1 MVMAQPDTHRSGE
14 ADHAISGRRTHGAFR
29 PPAPSAEIG
38 RAPLLELDPELGN
51 GLSEDERVRARR
63 ARRPAHRRAPGPWN
77 ETFIGFALLVVEGL
91 IVRET
96 AVGGRLLPQV
106 LGAGDVLET
115 WPEPEGVLAAEVST
129 TVAEQA
135 TLVALDSALPAAA
148 GRWPTL
154 MVEVQR
160 RLAMQAHRLA
170 VQGAIC
176 QLARVELRV
185 LALLWHLAE
194 RWGRVWREGVVLPVK
209 LTHETLG
216 RFVGARRPSV
226 TLAMGQLADDGLVTR
241 RDDGAWVLPPRS
253 QEVLAG
259 WLGVP
264 QEGPVDWS
272 FALRL
277 RRDPPDRARTRP

>member
-1 MVMAQPDTHRSGE
+1 V
-14 ADHAISGRRTHGAFR
+14 
-29 PPAPSAEIG
+29 
-38 RAPLLELDPELGN
+38 PLLELDAELGAT
-51 GLSEDERVRARR
+51 LPDEDRVQATRALLV
-63 ARRPAHRRAPGPWN
+63 PAVVVEPGPWDGV
-77 ETFIGFALLVVEGL
+77 THSGFALLVAEGL
-91 IVRET
+91 VVRET

-115 WPEPEGVLAAEVST
+115 WPEPEGVLGAEVNT

-135 TLVALDSALPAAA
+135 TLVALDGRFLAAA
-148 GRWPTL
+148 AHWPAL

-160 RLAMQAHRLA
+160 RIASQAHRLA

-194 RWGRVWREGVVLPVK
+194 RWGRVGREGVVLPVK

-226 TLAMGQLADDGLVTR
+226 TLAMGQLADDGLIAR

-253 QEVLAG
+253 QEVLAD

-264 QEGPVDWS
+264 SEGPVDWS

-277 RRDPPDRARTRP
+277 RREPPDPARTRP

>member
-1 MVMAQPDTHRSGE
+1 V
-14 ADHAISGRRTHGAFR
+14 GRFVHQKRASDG
-29 PPAPSAEIG
+29 G
-38 RAPLLELDPELGN
+38 RVPLLEVDPELGAA
-51 GLSEDERVRARR
+51 LPDEERALAAR
-63 ARRPAHRRAPGPWN
+63 ALIVQTLIVDPGPWD
-77 ETFIGFALLVVEGL
+77 EVPDAGFALLVVEGL
-91 IVRET
+91 VVRET

-106 LGAGDVLET
+106 LGAGDVLES

-135 TLVALDSALPAAA
+135 TLVALDGRFLAAA
-148 GRWPTL
+148 ARWPAL

-194 RWGRVWREGVVLPVK
+194 RWGRVGREGVVLPVK

-226 TLAMGQLADDGLVTR
+226 TLAMGQLADEGLIAR

-253 QEVLAG
+253 QEVLAD

-277 RRDPPDRARTRP
+277 RREPPDPARTRS

>member
-1 MVMAQPDTHRSGE
+1 MARFVHPQRASDG
-14 ADHAISGRRTHGAFR
+14 GRVA
-29 PPAPSAEIG
+29 
-38 RAPLLELDPELGN
+38 LLEVDPELGAA
-51 GLSEDERVRARR
+51 LPEDERARAAR
-63 ARRPAHRRAPGPWN
+63 AMVVQSLIVEPGPW
-77 ETFIGFALLVVEGL
+77 EDAPTAGFALLLAEGL

-106 LGAGDVLET
+106 LGAGDVLEA
-115 WPEPEGVLAAEVST
+115 WPEPEGVLAVEVGT
-129 TVAEQA
+129 TVAERA
-135 TLVALDSALPAAA
+135 TLLVLDGRFLVASGHWPA
-148 GRWPTL
+148 L

-160 RLAMQAHRLA
+160 RLSTQAHRLA

-194 RWGRVWREGVVLPVK
+194 RWGRVGREGVVLPVK

-226 TLAMGQLADDGLVTR
+226 TLAMGQLADEGLISR

-253 QEVLAG
+253 QEVLAE
-259 WLGVP
+259 WLRVP

-277 RRDPPDRARTRP
+277 RKEPPDPARTRS

>member
-1 MVMAQPDTHRSGE
+1 MARFVHQQRA
-14 ADHAISGRRTHGAFR
+14 ADGGRVA
-29 PPAPSAEIG
+29 
-38 RAPLLELDPELGN
+38 LLEADPELGN
-51 GLSEDERVRARR
+51 GLPAEERERAER
-63 ARRPAHRRAPGPWN
+63 ALVVQSVIVQPGPWDGGL
-77 ETFIGFALLVVEGL
+77 TSVFALLLAEGL

-106 LGAGDVLET
+106 LGAGDVLES
-115 WPEPEGVLAAEVST
+115 WPEPEGVLAAEVGT
-129 TVAEQA
+129 TVAEPT
-135 TLVALDSALPAAA
+135 TLLVLDSRFLAAA

-194 RWGRVWREGVVLPVK
+194 RWGRVSREGVVLPVK

-226 TLAMGQLADDGLVTR
+226 TLAMGQLADDGLVMR
-241 RDDGAWVLPPRS
+241 REDGAWVLPPRS
-253 QEVLAG
+253 QEVLAD
-259 WLGVP
+259 WLGVS

-277 RRDPPDRARTRP
+277 RRDPPDHARTRP

>member
-1 MVMAQPDTHRSGE
+1 MARFVHQQRA
-14 ADHAISGRRTHGAFR
+14 ADGGRVA
-29 PPAPSAEIG
+29 
-38 RAPLLELDPELGN
+38 LLEADPELAS
-51 GLSEDERVRARR
+51 GLPEDERERAER
-63 ARRPAHRRAPGPWN
+63 ALVVQSLVVQPGPWDGIP
-77 ETFIGFALLVVEGL
+77 TSAFALLVAEGL
-91 IVRET
+91 VVRET

-106 LGAGDVLET
+106 LGAGDVLEA
-115 WPEPEGVLAAEVST
+115 WPEPEGVLAAEVGT
-129 TVAEQA
+129 TVAEQT
-135 TLVALDSALPAAA
+135 TLLVLDTRFLAAA
-148 GRWPTL
+148 ARWPTL

-194 RWGRVWREGVVLPVK
+194 RWGRVSREGVVLPVK

-226 TLAMGQLADDGLVTR
+226 TLAMGQLADDDLITR

-253 QEVLAG
+253 QEVLAD

-277 RRDPPDRARTRP
+277 RRDPPDHARTRP

>member
-1 MVMAQPDTHRSGE
+1 MARFVHQQRASDG
-14 ADHAISGRRTHGAFR
+14 GRV
-29 PPAPSAEIG
+29 
-38 RAPLLELDPELGN
+38 PLLELDSELGAA
-51 GLSEDERVRARR
+51 LPDDERDRA
-63 ARRPAHRRAPGPWN
+63 ARVLLVQAIVAEPGPW
-77 ETFIGFALLVVEGL
+77 EPVPGAGFALLVAEGL
-91 IVRET
+91 VVRET

-106 LGAGDVLET
+106 LGAGDVLEI

-135 TLVALDSALPAAA
+135 TLLVLDGRFLAAA
-148 GRWPTL
+148 ARWPAL
-154 MVEVQR
+154 MVELQR
-160 RLAMQAHRLA
+160 RLSTQAHRLA

-185 LALLWHLAE
+185 LALLWLLAE
-194 RWGRVWREGVVLPVK
+194 RWGRVGREGVVLPVK

-226 TLAMGQLADDGLVTR
+226 TLAMGQLADDGLISR

-253 QEVLAG
+253 QEVLAD
-259 WLGVP
+259 WLRVP

-277 RRDPPDRARTRP
+277 RREPPDPARARP

>member
-1 MVMAQPDTHRSGE
+1 MARFVHQQRA
-14 ADHAISGRRTHGAFR
+14 ADGGRVA
-29 PPAPSAEIG
+29 
-38 RAPLLELDPELGN
+38 LLEVDPELAV
-51 GLSEDERVRARR
+51 GLPAEERERAQR
-63 ARRPAHRRAPGPWN
+63 ALVVQSVVVQPGPWD
-77 ETFIGFALLVVEGL
+77 GAPASAFALLLAEGL

-115 WPEPEGVLAAEVST
+115 WPEPEGVLAAEVGT
-129 TVAEQA
+129 TVAEQT
-135 TLVALDSALPAAA
+135 TLLALDTRFLAAA
-148 GRWPTL
+148 ARWPTL

-160 RLAMQAHRLA
+160 RLATQAHRLA

-185 LALLWHLAE
+185 LALLWHLGE
-194 RWGRVWREGVVLPVK
+194 RWGRVSREGVVLPVK

-226 TLAMGQLADDGLVTR
+226 TLAMGQLADEGIVGR

-264 QEGPVDWS
+264 QEGRVDWS

-277 RRDPPDRARTRP
+277 RRDPPDHARARS

>member
-1 MVMAQPDTHRSGE
+1 MARFVHQHRTSDG
-14 ADHAISGRRTHGAFR
+14 GRVA
-29 PPAPSAEIG
+29 
-38 RAPLLELDPELGN
+38 LLELDPELAT
-51 GLSEDERVRARR
+51 GLPEEERVRAVR
-63 ARRPAHRRAPGPWN
+63 ALLVQAVVVEPGAW
-77 ETFIGFALLVVEGL
+77 ETPPNAGFALLVAEGL
-91 IVRET
+91 VVRET

-115 WPEPEGVLAAEVST
+115 WPEPEGVLAAEVNT

-135 TLVALDSALPAAA
+135 TLAVLDARFLAAA
-148 GRWPTL
+148 ARWPSL

-194 RWGRVWREGVVLPVK
+194 RWGRVGREGVVLPVK

-226 TLAMGQLADDGLVTR
+226 TLAMGQLADDGLITR

-253 QEVLAG
+253 QEILAD

-277 RRDPPDRARTRP
+277 RREPPDPARTRS

>member
-1 MVMAQPDTHRSGE
+1 MARFVHPAQRRASDG
-14 ADHAISGRRTHGAFR
+14 GRVA
-29 PPAPSAEIG
+29 
-38 RAPLLELDPELGN
+38 LLEVDAELGAA
-51 GLSEDERVRARR
+51 LPEDERARAAR
-63 ARRPAHRRAPGPWN
+63 ALHVQSLIVEPGPWDQASGA
-77 ETFIGFALLVVEGL
+77 GFVLLVAEGL
-91 IVRET
+91 VVRET

-106 LGAGDVLET
+106 LGAGDVLES
-115 WPEPEGVLAAEVST
+115 WPEPEGVLAVEVGTTIAER
-129 TVAEQA
+129 A
-135 TLVALDSALPAAA
+135 TLLVLDGRFLAAA
-148 GRWPTL
+148 AHWPGL
-154 MVEVQR
+154 MIEVQR

-194 RWGRVWREGVVLPVK
+194 RWGRVGREGVVLPVK

-226 TLAMGQLADDGLVTR
+226 TLAMGQLADEGLVSR

-253 QEVLAG
+253 QEVLAN
-259 WLGVP
+259 WLQAP

-277 RRDPPDRARTRP
+277 RREPPGPARTRS

>member
-1 MVMAQPDTHRSGE
+1 MIMARPAHQP
-14 ADHAISGRRTHGAFR
+14 GASDV
-29 PPAPSAEIG
+29 P
-38 RAPLLELDPELGN
+38 RAPLLELDPELGS
-51 GLSEDERVRARR
+51 GLPDEERVRAR
-63 ARRPAHRRAPGPWN
+63 ALVVQPTIVEPGPWDQPIN
-77 ETFIGFALLVVEGL
+77 GFAMLVVEGL
-91 IVRET
+91 VVRET

-106 LGAGDVLET
+106 LGAGDVLEA
-115 WPEPEGVLAAEVST
+115 WPDPEGVLAAEVST

-135 TLVALDSALPAAA
+135 TLVPLDGRFLTAA
-148 GRWPTL
+148 GHWPPL

-194 RWGRVWREGVVLPVK
+194 RWGRVGREGVVLPVK

-277 RRDPPDRARTRP
+277 RRDPPDRARSRL

>member
-1 MVMAQPDTHRSGE
+1 MARPAHQSG
-14 ADHAISGRRTHGAFR
+14 AS
-29 PPAPSAEIG
+29 EIG

-51 GLSEDERVRARR
+51 GLPEDERVRAR
-63 ARRPAHRRAPGPWN
+63 ALVVQPAIIDPGPWDGVFN
-77 ETFIGFALLVVEGL
+77 GFALLVVEGL
-91 IVRET
+91 LVRET
-96 AVGGRLLPQV
+96 AVGGRLLPQM

-129 TVAEQA
+129 TVAERA
-135 TLVALDSALPAAA
+135 TLVALDQRFLAAA

-194 RWGRVWREGVVLPVK
+194 RWGRVGREGVVLPVK

-253 QEVLAG
+253 QDVLAG

-264 QEGPVDWS
+264 QDGPVDWS

-277 RRDPPDRARTRP
+277 RREPPDRARSRL

>member
-1 MVMAQPDTHRSGE
+1 VARFVHQQRASEG
-14 ADHAISGRRTHGAFR
+14 
-29 PPAPSAEIG
+29 G
-38 RAPLLELDPELGN
+38 RAPLLELDPELGTA
-51 GLSEDERVRARR
+51 LPEEERALALRALVVQTLIVD
-63 ARRPAHRRAPGPWN
+63 PGPWN
-77 ETFIGFALLVVEGL
+77 EFPNAGFALLVVEGL
-91 IVRET
+91 VVRET

-106 LGAGDVLET
+106 LGAGDVLES

-129 TVAEQA
+129 TIAEQA
-135 TLVALDSALPAAA
+135 TVVALDGRFLAAA
-148 GRWPTL
+148 ARWPAL

-160 RLAMQAHRLA
+160 RLATQAHRLA

-194 RWGRVWREGVVLPVK
+194 RWGRVGREGVVLPVK

-226 TLAMGQLADDGLVTR
+226 TLAMGQLADDGLIAR

-253 QEVLAG
+253 QEVLAD

-277 RRDPPDRARTRP
+277 RREPPDPARTRS

>member
-1 MVMAQPDTHRSGE
+1 MARFVHQHRTSDG
-14 ADHAISGRRTHGAFR
+14 GRV
-29 PPAPSAEIG
+29 
-38 RAPLLELDPELGN
+38 PLLELDPELGT
-51 GLSEDERVRARR
+51 GMPEEERVRATR
-63 ARRPAHRRAPGPWN
+63 ALLVHAIIVEPGPWEPPPN
-77 ETFIGFALLVVEGL
+77 AGFALLVAEGL
-91 IVRET
+91 VVRET

-106 LGAGDVLET
+106 LGAGDVIES
-115 WPEPEGVLAAEVST
+115 WPEPEGVLGAEVST

-135 TLVALDSALPAAA
+135 TLIVLDARFLAAA
-148 GRWPTL
+148 ARWPTL

-194 RWGRVWREGVVLPVK
+194 RWGRVGREGVVLPVK

-226 TLAMGQLADDGLVTR
+226 TLAMGQLADEGLITR

-253 QEVLAG
+253 QEVLAD

-277 RRDPPDRARTRP
+277 RREPPDPARTRP

>member
-1 MVMAQPDTHRSGE
+1 M
-14 ADHAISGRRTHGAFR
+14 GRFVHQQRATDG
-29 PPAPSAEIG
+29 G
-38 RAPLLELDPELGN
+38 RVQLLEVDSELGAV
-51 GLSEDERVRARR
+51 LPEDERGRAAR
-63 ARRPAHRRAPGPWN
+63 ALLVQSLVVEPGPWDAPPSSA
-77 ETFIGFALLVVEGL
+77 FALLVAEGL
-91 IVRET
+91 VVRET

-106 LGAGDVLET
+106 LGAGDVLES
-115 WPEPEGVLAAEVST
+115 WPEPEGVLGAEVAT
-129 TVAEQA
+129 AVAEQA
-135 TLVALDSALPAAA
+135 TLLVLDARFLAAA
-148 GRWPTL
+148 ARWPSL

-160 RLAMQAHRLA
+160 RLAIQAHRLA

-194 RWGRVWREGVVLPVK
+194 RWGRVGREGVVLPVK

-226 TLAMGQLADDGLVTR
+226 TLAMGQLADDGLITR

-253 QEVLAG
+253 QDVLSA

-277 RRDPPDRARTRP
+277 RREPPDHARSRP

>member
-1 MVMAQPDTHRSGE
+1 MARFVH
-14 ADHAISGRRTHGAFR
+14 
-29 PPAPSAEIG
+29 G
-38 RAPLLELDPELGN
+38 RAPEGRVPLLELDSELGAV
-51 GLSEDERVRARR
+51 LPDDERERATR
-63 ARRPAHRRAPGPWN
+63 ALLTPAHVLEPGPL
-77 ETFIGFALLVVEGL
+77 GPVPGDAFAHIVIEGL
-91 IVRET
+91 VVRET
-96 AVGGRLLPQV
+96 AVGGRLLPQL
-106 LGAGDVLET
+106 LGAGDVLDA
-115 WPEPEGVLAAEVST
+115 WPDPESVLGAEVGT

-135 TLVALDSALPAAA
+135 TLLELDSRFLAAA
-148 GRWPTL
+148 ARWPAL
-154 MVEVQR
+154 MAEVQR

-194 RWGRVWREGVVLPVK
+194 RWGRVGREGVVLPVK

-226 TLAMGQLADDGLVTR
+226 TLAMGQLAEDGLVAR

-259 WLGVP
+259 WLGVT

-277 RRDPPDRARTRP
+277 RRDPPDHARTRP

>member
-1 MVMAQPDTHRSGE
+1 
-14 ADHAISGRRTHGAFR
+14 
-29 PPAPSAEIG
+29 
-38 RAPLLELDPELGN
+38 LLELEPEFGTDLP
-51 GLSEDERVRARR
+51 EDERARAAR
-63 ARRPAHRRAPGPWN
+63 ALLVQQIVVEPGPWDA
-77 ETFIGFALLVVEGL
+77 IPSAGFALLVVEGL
-91 IVRET
+91 VVRET

-106 LGAGDVLET
+106 LGAGDVLEA
-115 WPEPEGVLAAEVST
+115 WPEPEGVLGAEVST
-129 TVAEQA
+129 TVAERA
-135 TLVALDSALPAAA
+135 TLVGLDARFLAAA
-148 GRWPTL
+148 ARWPSL

-194 RWGRVWREGVVLPVK
+194 RWGRVGREGVVLPVK

-226 TLAMGQLADDGLVTR
+226 TLAMGQLADEGLITR

-253 QEVLAG
+253 QEVLIE
-259 WLGVP
+259 WLGAP

-277 RRDPPDRARTRP
+277 RREPPDPARTRS

>member
-1 MVMAQPDTHRSGE
+1 MARPAHQSG
-14 ADHAISGRRTHGAFR
+14 AS
-29 PPAPSAEIG
+29 EIG

-51 GLSEDERVRARR
+51 GLSEEERVRAR
-63 ARRPAHRRAPGPWN
+63 ALVVQPAIVDPGPWD
-77 ETFIGFALLVVEGL
+77 ETFNGFALLVVEGL
-91 IVRET
+91 LVRET
-96 AVGGRLLPQV
+96 AVGGRLLPQM

-135 TLVALDSALPAAA
+135 TLVALDGRFLAAA
-148 GRWPTL
+148 GHWPTL

-194 RWGRVWREGVVLPVK
+194 RWGRVAGEGVHLPLR
-209 LTHETLG
+209 LTHATLG
-216 RFVGARRPSV
+216 RFVGARRPTVS
-226 TLAMGQLADDGLVTR
+226 LALRSLRERGLVR
-241 RDDGAWVLPPRS
+241 RGQADEWILAHEPP
-253 QEVLAG
+253 
-259 WLGVP
+259 VP
-264 QEGPVDWS
+264 PVPEADE
-272 FALRL
+272 AV
-277 RRDPPDRARTRP
+277 PAT

>member
-1 MVMAQPDTHRSGE
+1 MARFVHQQGAPDG
-14 ADHAISGRRTHGAFR
+14 GRV
-29 PPAPSAEIG
+29 
-38 RAPLLELDPELGN
+38 PLLELEPEFGTDLP
-51 GLSEDERVRARR
+51 EDERARAAR
-63 ARRPAHRRAPGPWN
+63 ALLVQQIVVEPGPWDA
-77 ETFIGFALLVVEGL
+77 IPSAGFALLVVEGL
-91 IVRET
+91 VVRET

-106 LGAGDVLET
+106 LGAGDVLEA
-115 WPEPEGVLAAEVST
+115 WPEPEGVLGAEVST
-129 TVAEQA
+129 TVAERA
-135 TLVALDSALPAAA
+135 TLVGLDARFLAAA
-148 GRWPTL
+148 ARWPSL

-194 RWGRVWREGVVLPVK
+194 RWGRVGREGVVLPVK

-226 TLAMGQLADDGLVTR
+226 TLAMGQLADEGLITR

-253 QEVLAG
+253 QEVLIE
-259 WLGVP
+259 WLGAP

-277 RRDPPDRARTRP
+277 RREPPDPARTRS

>member
-1 MVMAQPDTHRSGE
+1 VARFV
-14 ADHAISGRRTHGAFR
+14 HGQ
-29 PPAPSAEIG
+29 
-38 RAPLLELDPELGN
+38 RAPDGGRVALLELDPELGSA
-51 GLSEDERVRARR
+51 LPEEERLRAAR
-63 ARRPAHRRAPGPWN
+63 ALVVQTVVVEPGPWDDLPDA
-77 ETFIGFALLVVEGL
+77 GFALLVVAGL
-91 IVRET
+91 VVRET
-96 AVGGRLLPQV
+96 AVGGRLLPQM
-106 LGAGDVLET
+106 LGAGDVLEI
-115 WPEPEGVLAAEVST
+115 WPEPEGVLATEVST
-129 TVAEQA
+129 TVAEA
-135 TLVALDSALPAAA
+135 STVVLLDERFVAAA
-148 GRWPTL
+148 GRWPSL
-154 MVEVQR
+154 MIEVQR
-160 RLAMQAHRLA
+160 RLASQAHRLA

-194 RWGRVWREGVVLPVK
+194 RWGRVGREGVVLPVK

-253 QEVLAG
+253 QEVLSD

-277 RRDPPDRARTRP
+277 RREPPDPARTRS

>member
-1 MVMAQPDTHRSGE
+1 
-14 ADHAISGRRTHGAFR
+14 
-29 PPAPSAEIG
+29 
-38 RAPLLELDPELGN
+38 
-51 GLSEDERVRARR
+51 
-63 ARRPAHRRAPGPWN
+63 
-77 ETFIGFALLVVEGL
+77 
-91 IVRET
+91 
-96 AVGGRLLPQV
+96 
-106 LGAGDVLET
+106 
-115 WPEPEGVLAAEVST
+115 
-129 TVAEQA
+129 
-135 TLVALDSALPAAA
+135 
-148 GRWPTL
+148 

-194 RWGRVWREGVVLPVK
+194 RWGRVGREGVVLPVK

-253 QEVLAG
+253 QDVLAG
-259 WLGVP
+259 LARRAAGRAGRLVLRAQAP
-264 QEGPVDWS
+264 AGAAGPCS
-272 FALRL
+272 IAPLTAASSALIR
-277 RRDPPDRARTRP
+277 

>member
-1 MVMAQPDTHRSGE
+1 MSRPALQG
-14 ADHAISGRRTHGAFR
+14 R
-29 PPAPSAEIG
+29 PPDLG
-38 RAPLLELDPELGN
+38 RASLLELDPELGN
-51 GLSEDERVRARR
+51 GLPEEERAR
-63 ARRPAHRRAPGPWN
+63 AAALVVPTVVAEPGPWN
-77 ETFIGFALLVVEGL
+77 DGAIPGFALLVADGL
-91 IVRET
+91 VVRET

-106 LGAGDVLET
+106 LGAGDVLEE
-115 WPEPEGVLAAEVST
+115 WPEPEGVLSAEVHT
-129 TVAEQA
+129 TVAETT
-135 TLVALDSALPAAA
+135 TLVVLDGRFLAAA
-148 GRWPTL
+148 ARWPAL

-160 RLAMQAHRLA
+160 RQAMQAHRLA

-194 RWGRVWREGVVLPVK
+194 RWGRVGREGVVLPVK

-226 TLAMGQLADDGLVTR
+226 TLAMGQLSEDGLVTR

-277 RRDPPDRARTRP
+277 RRDPPDRARSRL

>member
-1 MVMAQPDTHRSGE
+1 MARTAHQSG
-14 ADHAISGRRTHGAFR
+14 
-29 PPAPSAEIG
+29 APEIG

-51 GLSEDERVRARR
+51 GLSEEERVRAR
-63 ARRPAHRRAPGPWN
+63 ALVVQPAIVDPGPWD
-77 ETFIGFALLVVEGL
+77 ETPNGFALLVAEGL
-91 IVRET
+91 VVRET

-106 LGAGDVLET
+106 LGAGDVLEI

-135 TLVALDSALPAAA
+135 TLVALDARFLAAA
-148 GRWPTL
+148 ARWPSL

-194 RWGRVWREGVVLPVK
+194 RWGRVGREGVVLPVK

-226 TLAMGQLADDGLVTR
+226 TLAMGQLADDGLITR

-253 QEVLAG
+253 QEVLAD

-277 RRDPPDRARTRP
+277 RREPPDPARTRS

>member
-1 MVMAQPDTHRSGE
+1 MARFVHQQRA
-14 ADHAISGRRTHGAFR
+14 ADGGRVA
-29 PPAPSAEIG
+29 
-38 RAPLLELDPELGN
+38 LLEVDPELAG
-51 GLSEDERVRARR
+51 GLPGDEQARAER
-63 ARRPAHRRAPGPWN
+63 ALVVQSLVVQPGPW
-77 ETFIGFALLVVEGL
+77 EGWPVTAFALLVAEGL
-91 IVRET
+91 VVRET

-106 LGAGDVLET
+106 LGSGDVLES
-115 WPEPEGVLAAEVST
+115 WPDPEGVLGAEVST
-129 TVAEQA
+129 TIAEQA
-135 TLVALDSALPAAA
+135 TLLVLDGRFLAGAA
-148 GRWPTL
+148 RWPSL

-160 RLAMQAHRLA
+160 RLATQAHRLA

-194 RWGRVWREGVVLPVK
+194 RWGRVSREGVVLPVK

-226 TLAMGQLADDGLVTR
+226 TLAMGQLADDGLVMR
-241 RDDGAWVLPPRS
+241 REDGAWVLPPRS
-253 QEVLAG
+253 QEVLAS

-264 QEGPVDWS
+264 QEGRVDWS

-277 RRDPPDRARTRP
+277 RRDPPDHARTRS

>member
-1 MVMAQPDTHRSGE
+1 VARFVQHQRASDG
-14 ADHAISGRRTHGAFR
+14 GRV
-29 PPAPSAEIG
+29 
-38 RAPLLELDPELGN
+38 PLLELDPELGAD
-51 GLSEDERVRARR
+51 LAEEDRLRAAR
-63 ARRPAHRRAPGPWN
+63 ALLVQALVVDPGPWQDLPG
-77 ETFIGFALLVVEGL
+77 TGFALLVVEGL
-91 IVRET
+91 VVRET

-106 LGAGDVLET
+106 LGAGDVLEH

-129 TVAEQA
+129 TVAEHA
-135 TLVALDSALPAAA
+135 TVVGLDGRFLAAA
-148 GRWPTL
+148 ARWPPL

-160 RLAMQAHRLA
+160 RLASQAHRLA

-194 RWGRVWREGVVLPVK
+194 RWGRVGREGVVLPVK

-226 TLAMGQLADDGLVTR
+226 TLAMGQLADDGLITR
-241 RDDGAWVLPPRS
+241 REDGAWVLPPRS
-253 QEVLAG
+253 QEVLAE

-277 RRDPPDRARTRP
+277 RREPPDHARTRP

>member
-1 MVMAQPDTHRSGE
+1 MARFVHHQRASDG
-14 ADHAISGRRTHGAFR
+14 GRV
-29 PPAPSAEIG
+29 
-38 RAPLLELDPELGN
+38 PLLEVDPELAA
-51 GLSEDERVRARR
+51 GLPDDERERAVRALVVQSIVVE
-63 ARRPAHRRAPGPWN
+63 PGPW
-77 ETFIGFALLVVEGL
+77 EALPASGFALLVAEGL
-91 IVRET
+91 VVRET

-106 LGAGDVLET
+106 LGAGDVVEA
-115 WPEPEGVLAAEVST
+115 WPEPEGVLAAEVTT
-129 TVAEQA
+129 TVAERA
-135 TLVALDSALPAAA
+135 TLLVLDGRFLAAA
-148 GRWPTL
+148 ARWPPL

-194 RWGRVWREGVVLPVK
+194 RWGRVGREGVVLPVK

-226 TLAMGQLADDGLVTR
+226 TLAMGQLADDGLIAR

-253 QEVLAG
+253 QEVLAD

-264 QEGPVDWS
+264 HEGPVDWS

-277 RRDPPDRARTRP
+277 RRDPPDHARPRS

>member
-1 MVMAQPDTHRSGE
+1 MARFVHQQRA
-14 ADHAISGRRTHGAFR
+14 ADGGRVA
-29 PPAPSAEIG
+29 
-38 RAPLLELDPELGN
+38 LLEVDPELAG
-51 GLSEDERVRARR
+51 GLPHDEQARAER
-63 ARRPAHRRAPGPWN
+63 ALVVQSLVVQPGPW
-77 ETFIGFALLVVEGL
+77 EGWPAAAFALLVAKGL
-91 IVRET
+91 VVRET

-106 LGAGDVLET
+106 LGSGDVLES
-115 WPEPEGVLAAEVST
+115 WPDPEGVLGAEVST

-135 TLVALDSALPAAA
+135 TLLVLDGRFLAGAA
-148 GRWPTL
+148 RWPSL

-160 RLAMQAHRLA
+160 RLATQAHRLA

-194 RWGRVWREGVVLPVK
+194 RWGRVSREGVVLPVK

-226 TLAMGQLADDGLVTR
+226 TLAMGQLADDGLIMR

-253 QEVLAG
+253 QEVLAS

-264 QEGPVDWS
+264 QEGRVDWS

-277 RRDPPDRARTRP
+277 RRDPPDHARTRS